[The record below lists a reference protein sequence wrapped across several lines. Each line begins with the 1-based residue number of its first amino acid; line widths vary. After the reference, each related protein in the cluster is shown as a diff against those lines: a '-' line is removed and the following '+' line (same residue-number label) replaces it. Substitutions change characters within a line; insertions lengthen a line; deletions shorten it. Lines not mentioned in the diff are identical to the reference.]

1 MTSEDF
7 CAHGGHSDDAAFEVL
22 PRVREE
28 VVRAAWPRPAPRCR
42 LPPRH
47 ALRRV
52 RPSPAAAATSVS
64 SHVPSSRATLT
75 CRASIHGRTSQREHI
90 QVVQNVCKE

>member
-1 MTSEDF
+1 MISV
-7 CAHGGHSDDAAFEVL
+7 HGGHGDDAASEVL

-28 VVRAAWPRPAPRCR
+28 VVRAAWLCPAPRGR

-52 RPSPAAAATSVS
+52 RPPPAAAATNVS

-75 CRASIHGRTSQREHI
+75 CRASIHGRTSQSEHI
-90 QVVQNVCKE
+90 QVVLNVRNE

>member
-1 MTSEDF
+1 M
-7 CAHGGHSDDAAFEVL
+7 HGGHGDDAAFEVL
-22 PRVREE
+22 PHVLEE
-28 VVRAAWPRPAPRCR
+28 VVRAAWPCPAPRGR
-42 LPPRH
+42 LPPPPRLA

-52 RPSPAAAATSVS
+52 RPPPAAAATNVS

-90 QVVQNVCKE
+90 QVVLNVRNE